1 MNLKRKTV
9 QILFSVLA
17 ACMIGCSSASES
29 QTNLSEDHVIG
40 ILLVKEGETL
50 PAEYEMSNSDIAGSR
65 SCLSLVYDPVNN
77 INQLYGEPYMLGE
90 DTRITG
96 KEDKTGTVLHS
107 IWAVSQYSE
116 IEEVQIW
123 LVHYDNGRVYA
134 VNSNEVL
141 TKDGDEYHF
150 KDECGLTINA
160 ELITVQVFDK
170 QMLTKFTEYKEDGIT
185 PVGSRASYYGSIT
198 DLMTITTS
206 EKTASV
212 KVKGTLRLND
222 SDECTD
228 VISADSD
235 TAFTGLTE
243 NAIYGFLQCQK
254 WLIDFP
260 E

>member
-50 PAEYEMSNSDIAGSR
+50 PSEYDMSNSDIAGRR

-90 DTRITG
+90 DTRITE
-96 KEDKTGTVLHS
+96 KEDETGTVLHP
-107 IWAVSQYSE
+107 IWAVSQYSK
-116 IEEVQIW
+116 IGEVQVW
-123 LVHYDNGRVYA
+123 LVHYDNGRIYA
-134 VNSNEVL
+134 VNSNETL
-141 TKDGDEYHF
+141 TKDGDIYHF
-150 KDECGLTINA
+150 EDKFGLTINS

-170 QMLTKFTEYKEDGIT
+170 NMRTSFHEYNEDGT
-185 PVGSRASYYGSIT
+185 ALGSYHCLYGNVT
-198 DLMTITTS
+198 DLETYTAS
-206 EKTASV
+206 EKAASV
-212 KVKGTLRLND
+212 EVTGTVRLDD
-222 SDECTD
+222 SDEWTD
-228 VISADSD
+228 VISADHD
-235 TAFTGLTE
+235 ITFTGLIE
-243 NAIYGFLQCQK
+243 NGIYGFLQCQK